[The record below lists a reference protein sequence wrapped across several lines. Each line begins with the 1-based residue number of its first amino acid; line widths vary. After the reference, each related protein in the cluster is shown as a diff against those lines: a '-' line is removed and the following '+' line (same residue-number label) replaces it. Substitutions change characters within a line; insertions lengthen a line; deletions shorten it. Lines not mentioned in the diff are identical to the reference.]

1 MGLFML
7 FKVREC
13 GLEDLNETTADLR
26 MSGIDG
32 FEYVFDLKFEL
43 WSEFSDGLNHEMS
56 WCSSGLRR

>member
-1 MGLFML
+1 ML

-13 GLEDLNETTADLR
+13 GLEDLNATTADLR
-26 MSGIDG
+26 MSEIDG

-56 WCSSGLRR
+56 WYSSGLWR